1 MKKLAYLF
9 IILSGLFWGSMGIFV
24 RRFNALGLKS
34 MEIVFLR
41 ALVTTGVLFFF
52 LLFFDRK
59 MFIIRIKDLWC
70 FLGSGIA
77 SITFF
82 NFCYFNA
89 MKFGSLSMA
98 AILLYTAPAIVML
111 LSVVLFNEKLTL
123 VKSGSLVVTF
133 IGCGLVT
140 GAFSKGQDVVLEGVL
155 YGLGAGIGYA
165 LYSIFSR
172 YAIIRKYNSLTIT
185 FYTFLITTISSMF
198 IVDINKVRSIAFSGF
213 SMSLFSVSFGLMC
226 TVAPFLLYTIGLKY
240 IENSKASILASVE
253 PVFASI
259 IGTLVFKEKL
269 STSGMIGIVLVI
281 AAIVA
286 CAVDDSEK
294 RLET

>member
-123 VKSGSLVVTF
+123 VKSVSLVVTF